1 MPNKFEKLA
10 QEAAE
15 KADEHFAN
23 EFSRLTRLSDSD
35 IDAIINESGIS
46 KKDLAEVLNEVKA
59 STASNEAKAT
69 AIKKINN
76 GVSVLVSI
84 VKRLI

>member
-1 MPNKFEKLA
+1 
-10 QEAAE
+10 
-15 KADEHFAN
+15 
-23 EFSRLTRLSDSD
+23 
-35 IDAIINESGIS
+35 
-46 KKDLAEVLNEVKA
+46 VKA